1 METVVLLAVS
11 RYDFKD
17 GDRHI
22 QGVTCQYVS
31 PLPVQG
37 DPNKRGYPSVDIPGT
52 LELYDAVHELPGIYR
67 LEVGLRPGP
76 KHKPIPTVVG
86 LQYIGKARVGPEK
99 E

>member
-17 GDRHI
+17 GDRAI

-31 PLPVQG
+31 PVPVEE
-37 DPNKRGYPSVDIPGT
+37 PNKRGLLPMDMPGS
-52 LELYDAVHELPGIYR
+52 LEIYDQVQELPGMYR
-67 LEVGLRPGP
+67 MEIATRPGP
-76 KHKPIPTVVG
+76 KHRPIPTVVD
-86 LQYIGKARVGPEK
+86 LQFICKAVVGPEK